1 MATEAEKMSSK
12 AKRVEELKGLI
23 SDKLIAERKA
33 KAAEVKKA
41 FAGELKTMKRLKDEL
56 SKIETPLKE
65 KLEKEGYSLSY
76 NGEDIEVKTYGYN
89 FPEQVEKDL
98 TKIKELLV
106 LGRDDEAQEKVDS
119 LVKQFGLG
127 K

>member
-1 MATEAEKMSSK
+1 MSSK

-23 SDKLIAERKA
+23 SDRLIAERKA
-33 KAAEVKKA
+33 KADDVKKA
-41 FAGELKTMKRLKDEL
+41 LSKELKTMKRLKEEL

-65 KLEKEGYSLSY
+65 NLEKDGYSLSY
-76 NGEDIEVKTYGYN
+76 NGEDIEVRTYGYT

-98 TKIKELLV
+98 AKIKELLV
-106 LGRDDEAQEKVDS
+106 LGRDDEAQEKIDC
-119 LVKQFGLG
+119 LVKQFSLG